1 MGYQEWTI
9 KTGQSRIDNQEWKIK
24 NEQSR
29 MDNQEWTIKNVRI
42 FVPSSALTA
51 AVRQLVRAKQWLTET
66 RRDLYYQFVMQ

>member
-42 FVPSSALTA
+42 IVPSSALTA
-51 AVRQLVRAKQWLTET
+51 VVRQLGRNSG
-66 RRDLYYQFVMQ
+66 